1 MNKVAYLLTRIA
13 PDLKVRVGVFSDPA
27 PCASG
32 PGAWAVI
39 YASAVC
45 ADYGAACRDVE
56 AYVKQVH
63 PWLVDK
69 IEKRAWPPQ
78 AAVPA
83 QGLRAC
89 DTTTRWKGGST

>member
-1 MNKVAYLLTRIA
+1 VNQRAYLLARIA
-13 PDLKVRVGVFSDPA
+13 PDLRVLGIGVFSDPA

-32 PGAWAVI
+32 EGAWAVI

-63 PWLVDK
+63 PWLADK

-78 AAVPA
+78 AAEAP
-83 QGLRAC
+83 R
-89 DTTTRWKGGST
+89 TRT

>member
-1 MNKVAYLLTRIA
+1 VNQRAYLLARIA
-13 PDLKVRVGVFSDPA
+13 PDLRVLGIGVFSDPA

-32 PGAWAVI
+32 EGAWAVI

-63 PWLVDK
+63 PWLADK
-69 IEKRAWPPQ
+69 IEKRGAYPPGPVNATSQ
-78 AAVPA
+78 WKA
-83 QGLRAC
+83 
-89 DTTTRWKGGST
+89 TT